1 VNTTSGL
8 DNHCILYK
16 TISSTDLHPN
26 YNMGQPYS
34 SSEEYN
40 NLDAQLQNFRDN
52 LFNCYTYREI
62 MEFNQWQTTQ
72 DQK

>member
-1 VNTTSGL
+1 
-8 DNHCILYK
+8 
-16 TISSTDLHPN
+16 
-26 YNMGQPYS
+26 MGQPYS